1 MKKISLFFLAL
12 ISILVCF
19 FLVFSE
25 SSVQEK
31 RDKHK
36 VFLENSPVKASLQ
49 LSKAERKSQGLPP
62 NKYFEREWE
71 LTMNPATGKPEP
83 GKVLA
88 LQNKRPQ
95 NIQKRVP
102 GGASPWIERGPNNV
116 GGRTRTL
123 LFDPNDP
130 THKRVFAGGVSG
142 GLWVN
147 QDITNPNAS
156 WSAITN
162 VPSNM
167 AVSCIAVDPND
178 SNIFYLGTGE
188 LYTSGSVTGNGVY
201 KSTDAGMSWTNI
213 FGGNGGSTQTSGDQK
228 VVPGAYFIQDIAAW
242 NNNGTT
248 EIFIAVG
255 ASYWRYGGAITT
267 FLGDVTDYGVYKT
280 TDGGVQW
287 TKPTVPLL
295 NDNIQQPNDFEISA
309 DNKIWLATTGNYFG
323 DSGGAILKSSD
334 GNRFFAIA
342 TLPNLNRTEIEV
354 STTDPEKLYVLGST
368 NAGVPIIYKTTDAF
382 ASSPAEMPLP
392 KDADTGISQDDFT
405 RGQSFYDLVIEA
417 DPSND
422 EILYVGG
429 IDLFRSANGA
439 SSWTQISKWSYNND
453 LADLNVSLVH
463 ADQHAMVFRPDNP
476 NQAVFGNDG
485 GVYFANDLKK
495 AGSNTSIV
503 QGVNSDYNVT
513 QFYSAAIAPTAADE
527 YFLGG
532 TQDTGTPYFNNPN
545 PLGPD
550 QSNDISGGD
559 GAACFVDQVGEDY
572 LIVSYVYN
580 ADYSLYDFNKE
591 GWRSIILE
599 SDNAEGDFINQADLD
614 SNKDILYTNASIG
627 SSYRLYR
634 FSDLT
639 NIPEGGSASKTIL
652 ESSLLNSFPT
662 ALKVSPYT
670 TEMTKL
676 LVGTETGNLF
686 SVQAADSNP
695 VWEEITGPSFVGSIS
710 DIEFGASESEILV
723 TFHNY
728 GVDNIWWSFDGGS
741 TWASKEG
748 DLPDLPVKSILQ
760 NPIEPNEVIVGTELG
775 VWKTENWEDSVPNWE
790 HAYNGMSDV
799 KVTDLQY
806 RKEGHKVLAATYGRG
821 LFTGVFEAN
830 TATFVLSSKA
840 PILTIAKGGDA
851 SFVVDYELIN
861 GFAGPLDISI
871 DGVPTGSEVVFSETL
886 PIDATL
892 NGAVTITIRN
902 LVDLSQDVFEIEA
915 LFTSG
920 VQTKKIQLQLL
931 VISDEDGDGVN
942 NLIDNCILVSNPGQG
957 DNDNDGEGDAC
968 DEDDDNDGVL
978 DNLDNAPL
986 DFNPDQKDTDNDGE
1000 GDVSDTDDDNDGV
1013 LDEDDNCVLVSNSNQ
1028 LDVDEDGKGDI
1039 CDFVIDISTAIPKG
1053 FSPNGDGSN
1062 DTWLLDHVAEMYPK
1076 HQIQIFNRS
1085 GVLVYDGKLSA
1096 NSDWDGF
1103 SNVGSAEKL
1112 PVGTYYYRL
1121 NSGAPVAPFYEK
1133 GYTKKGV
1140 VYIKY

>member
-1 MKKISLFFLAL
+1 MKRFFLIFLAFL
-12 ISILVCF
+12 GILFCCLL
-19 FLVFSE
+19 FLFSDLT
-25 SSVQEK
+25 VQEK

-36 VFLENSPVKASLQ
+36 RFLEKSPVKASLR
-49 LSKAERKSQGLPP
+49 LSKSERKSQGLPP

-71 LTMNPATGKPEP
+71 LTMNPASGKPEP
-83 GKVLA
+83 EKVLA
-88 LQNKRPQ
+88 LQNNRPQ

-102 GGASPWIERGPNNV
+102 GGASQWIERGPNNV

-147 QDITNPNAS
+147 EDITNPNTS

-167 AVSCIAVDPND
+167 SVSCIAVDPND

-188 LYTSGSVTGNGVY
+188 LYTLGSVTGNGVY

-213 FGGNGGSTQTSGDQK
+213 FGGNGGSTQTLENQK
-228 VVPGAYFIQDIAAW
+228 VVPGAYFVQDIAAW
-242 NNNGTT
+242 DNNGTT

-255 ASYWRYGGAITT
+255 AQYWRYGGALKTY
-267 FLGDVTDYGVYKT
+267 LGDFTDYGVYKT

-287 TKPTVPLL
+287 TKPTVPLF
-295 NDNIQQPNDFEISA
+295 NGKTQQPNDFEISA

-323 DSGGAILKSSD
+323 DSGGAILRSSD
-334 GNRFFAIA
+334 GDQFFEIT
-342 TLPNLNRTEIEV
+342 TLPNLNRTEIEA
-354 STTDPEKLYVLGST
+354 SATDPEKFYVLAST
-368 NAGVPIIYKTTDAF
+368 SSGVPIIYKTTDAF
-382 ASSPAEMPLP
+382 ASSPTEMPLP
-392 KDADTGISQDDFT
+392 KDADTGISDNDFT

-429 IDLFRSANGA
+429 IDLFRSANGG
-439 SSWTQISKWSYNND
+439 SSWTQISKWSYNNN

-463 ADQHAMVFRPDNP
+463 ADQHAMVFRPNNP

-495 AGSNTSIV
+495 EGLNTSII
-503 QGVNSDYNVT
+503 QGVKDYNVT
-513 QFYSAAIAPTAADE
+513 QFYTAAIAPKAVNE

-532 TQDTGTPYFNNPN
+532 TQDNGTPYFYNPN

-550 QSNDISGGD
+550 RSNDISGGD
-559 GAACFVDQVGEDY
+559 GATCFVDQVGEDY

-580 ADYSLYDFNKE
+580 ADYSLYDFNKQ
-591 GWRSIILE
+591 GWRSIIRD
-599 SDNAEGDFINQADLD
+599 SDNSEGDFINQADLD

-652 ESSLLNSFPT
+652 ENSLLNSSPT

-695 VWEEITGPSFVGSIS
+695 VWEEITGPSFIGSIS

-760 NPIEPNEVIVGTELG
+760 NPLEPNEVIVGTELG
-775 VWKTENWEDSVPNWE
+775 VWKTENWEDSAPNWE

-806 RKEGHKVLAATYGRG
+806 RKEGHTVLAATYGRG
-821 LFTGVFEAN
+821 LFTGIFEAN
-830 TATFVLSSKA
+830 
-840 PILTIAKGGDA
+840 PP
-851 SFVVDYELIN
+851 
-861 GFAGPLDISI
+861 PLSI
-871 DGVPTGSEVVFSETL
+871 DEFANDTSTGF
-886 PIDATL
+886 
-892 NGAVTITIRN
+892 
-902 LVDLSQDVFEIEA
+902 
-915 LFTSG
+915 
-920 VQTKKIQLQLL
+920 
-931 VISDEDGDGVN
+931 
-942 NLIDNCILVSNPGQG
+942 
-957 DNDNDGEGDAC
+957 
-968 DEDDDNDGVL
+968 
-978 DNLDNAPL
+978 
-986 DFNPDQKDTDNDGE
+986 
-1000 GDVSDTDDDNDGV
+1000 
-1013 LDEDDNCVLVSNSNQ
+1013 
-1028 LDVDEDGKGDI
+1028 
-1039 CDFVIDISTAIPKG
+1039 PKG
-1053 FSPNGDGSN
+1053 FSPNGDGNN
-1062 DTWLLDHVAEMYPK
+1062 DTWLLDDVTDMYPR
-1076 HQIQIFNRS
+1076 HHIQIFNRS

-1103 SNVGSAEKL
+1103 SNVGSVEKL

-1121 NSGAPVAPFYEK
+1121 NSGAPVPPFFEK
-1133 GYTKKGV
+1133 GYPKKGV
-1140 VYIKY
+1140 IYIKY

>member
-1 MKKISLFFLAL
+1 MKKTFLFFLTL
-12 ISILVCF
+12 FGILVCCF
-19 FLVFSE
+19 FLLFSE

-31 RDKHK
+31 RHKHK
-36 VFLENSPVKASLQ
+36 VFLENSPVKASLL

-83 GKVLA
+83 EKVLA
-88 LQNKRPQ
+88 LQSKRPQ

-102 GGASPWIERGPNNV
+102 GGASQWIERGPNNV

-147 QDITNPNAS
+147 QDITNPNTS

-167 AVSCIAVDPND
+167 SVSCIAVDPND

-213 FGGNGGSTQTSGDQK
+213 FEGNGGSTQTSGDQK
-228 VVPGAYFIQDIAAW
+228 VVPGAYFVQDIAAW

-280 TDGGVQW
+280 TDGGAQW
-287 TKPTVPLL
+287 TKPSVPLL
-295 NDNIQQPNDFEISA
+295 NGNLQQPNDFEISA

-334 GNRFFAIA
+334 GNQFFAIA

-354 STTDPEKLYVLGST
+354 SATDPEKLYVLGST

-382 ASSPAEMPLP
+382 ASSPTEMPLP
-392 KDADTGISQDDFT
+392 KDADTGISEDDFT

-429 IDLFRSANGA
+429 IDLFRSANGG
-439 SSWTQISKWSYNND
+439 SSWTQISKWSFNND
-453 LADLNVSLVH
+453 LADLNVPLVH

-485 GVYFANDLKK
+485 GVYFANDLKIK
-495 AGSNTSIV
+495 GSNTSIV
-503 QGVNSDYNVT
+503 QGVKNYNVT

-527 YFLGG
+527 FFLGG
-532 TQDTGTPYFNNPN
+532 TQDNGTPYFYNPN

-559 GAACFVDQVGEDY
+559 GATCFVDQVGADY

-580 ADYSLYDFNKE
+580 AEYSLYDFNKQ
-591 GWRSIILE
+591 GWRSIIRE
-599 SDNAEGDFINQADLD
+599 SDNSEGDFINQADLD
-614 SNKDILYTNASIG
+614 SNMDILYTNASIG

-741 TWASKEG
+741 TWTSKEG

-775 VWKTENWEDSVPNWE
+775 VWKTENWEDSAPNWE

-806 RKEGHKVLAATYGRG
+806 RKEGQTVLAATYGRG
-821 LFTGVFEAN
+821 LFTGIFEAN
-830 TATFVLSSKA
+830 PPPLSISEFV
-840 PILTIAKGGDA
+840 
-851 SFVVDYELIN
+851 
-861 GFAGPLDISI
+861 
-871 DGVPTGSEVVFSETL
+871 
-886 PIDATL
+886 
-892 NGAVTITIRN
+892 
-902 LVDLSQDVFEIEA
+902 
-915 LFTSG
+915 
-920 VQTKKIQLQLL
+920 
-931 VISDEDGDGVN
+931 
-942 NLIDNCILVSNPGQG
+942 
-957 DNDNDGEGDAC
+957 ND
-968 DEDDDNDGVL
+968 
-978 DNLDNAPL
+978 
-986 DFNPDQKDTDNDGE
+986 T
-1000 GDVSDTDDDNDGV
+1000 T
-1013 LDEDDNCVLVSNSNQ
+1013 
-1028 LDVDEDGKGDI
+1028 
-1039 CDFVIDISTAIPKG
+1039 TTIPKG
-1053 FSPNGDGSN
+1053 FSPNGDGSY

-1121 NSGAPVAPFYEK
+1121 NLGVPVATFNEK
-1133 GYTKKGV
+1133 SYPKKGV
-1140 VYIKY
+1140 IYIKY